1 MTTPTDFFG
10 AAARAWKATEP
21 RHLLLYAGLILQLHK
36 DTREISQGLLI
47 IWLTTSWLLEILQ
60 PIKAGKPS
68 QRSQLYALATGLLIV
83 ESRTIVDNTND
94 GGVTQFLLIAAGLI
108 STAALS
114 QGQAK
119 RLLQWISLASLTLS
133 IRLLLPLISTYDLTE
148 AGTFAMYKEV
158 FLEGFGDI
166 NQLRIILAVLST
178 SCFTSLRISTSIS
191 AKFLSGAAFL
201 SSYFMVV
208 LTGSRMAM
216 IAPLAG
222 ILLGWLISH
231 WDTLQA
237 LSKRTKR
244 TAIAAIAALITTA
257 SIKLVILPDL
267 ANGMDSDRVRIQIA
281 SCWLRSIWSGDNR
294 FLLGTGHD
302 KSPILKLC
310 TDTNIGLI
318 HELSDISS
326 SGHAHNTFVNLIAHF
341 GVLGL
346 IAIAMLIAVLG
357 RSVLINLK
365 QEANA
370 KTRKS
375 LWAPCWSETSVT
387 ILIAIA
393 VCAAS
398 NTIYIYNLAIPLV
411 LGLLLAI
418 PLCQNTETSEAQ
430 ST

>member
-1 MTTPTDFFG
+1 MKNSTNFLG
-10 AAARAWKATEP
+10 AAARAWKASEP
-21 RHLLLYAGLILQLHK
+21 RHLVLCAGLILQLHK
-36 DTREISQGLLI
+36 DTRELSHGLLI
-47 IWLTTSWLLEILQ
+47 IWLATSWLLEILQ
-60 PIKAGKPS
+60 PNKEGKPS

-83 ESRTIVDNTND
+83 ESRTIVENTND

-114 QGQAK
+114 QGRAK

-133 IRLLLPLISTYDLTE
+133 VRLLLPLIFSYGLTE
-148 AGTFAMYKEV
+148 AGTFAMNKEV

-166 NQLRIILAVLST
+166 HQLRIILAVLSA
-178 SCFTSLRISTSIS
+178 SCFTSLRISKSIS

-201 SSYFMVV
+201 SSYAMVV

-216 IAPLAG
+216 IAPLVG

-231 WDTLQA
+231 WHTLQA

-244 TAIAAIAALITTA
+244 TAIAAVAALVTTA

-267 ANGMDSDRVRIQIA
+267 AGGMKNDRIRIQIA

-310 TDTNIGLI
+310 TDTNIGYI
-318 HELSDISS
+318 HEFSDISS
-326 SGHAHNTFVNLIAHF
+326 SGHAHNTFINLIAHF
-341 GVLGL
+341 GLLGF
-346 IAIAMLIAVLG
+346 IAIAMLTVILG
-357 RSVLINLK
+357 KSVLNNLK

-370 KTRKS
+370 TAKKS
-375 LWAPCWSETSVT
+375 LWAPCWSETSIT
-387 ILIAIA
+387 ILITIA

-418 PLCQNTETSEAQ
+418 PLCQNTETNEVQ